1 MFWPLEGHVS
11 GILVVDTKDVSAQVL
26 ILVFLN
32 FSLEISAPT
41 TIPQI
46 EWSILKT
53 LEKNKLPTFIISI
66 QPLPDTWTY
75 YPAVQFERGTLQ
87 LCSLKCKKTL
97 FTHDNFL
104 FLVWKSIRLRQ
115 SHDAFFFLFPL
126 TSSLW
131 KIFFLFLRKLSSHFL
146 VLSWLAFQT

>member
-66 QPLPDTWTY
+66 QPLPDT
-75 YPAVQFERGTLQ
+75 
-87 LCSLKCKKTL
+87 
-97 FTHDNFL
+97 
-104 FLVWKSIRLRQ
+104 
-115 SHDAFFFLFPL
+115 
-126 TSSLW
+126 
-131 KIFFLFLRKLSSHFL
+131 
-146 VLSWLAFQT
+146 